1 MHGLS
6 CFTLLCIRSAFSC
19 TVCLVSHC
27 CELVMPFHARTDLF
41 HIAVYYK
48 CLFVHGLPV
57 PVLHLC
63 VLEMPVRARTVSV
76 SHCCALEIPSDT
88 GHPFVTLSQVSY
100 SCPYFSV
107 LIVYSRLLRLS
118 PPPLLLNISQ
128 TNLSR
133 VSNPIDR
140 LYHVSYCQGYDGKA
154 GVSIKTA

>member
-6 CFTLLCIRSAFSC
+6 CFTLLWISNAFSC
-19 TVCLVSHC
+19 TDWLVSHC
-27 CELVMPFHARTDLF
+27 C
-41 HIAVYYK
+41 
-48 CLFVHGLPV
+48 
-57 PVLHLC
+57 VLQ
-63 VLEMPVRARTVSV
+63 MPVRARTSCTCFTFMCIRNAC
-76 SHCCALEIPSDT
+76 SCTDCLCFTLLCIRNSFRHGPSLLIPL
-88 GHPFVTLSQVSY
+88 VTLSQVSY